1 MATAADTAIQPHNLR
16 AAAIWNVAGDAYDE
30 ISRGIAD
37 SIDHAVRRLA
47 PGPGE
52 RVLDV
57 ATGTGWTARSI
68 ARSGAIV
75 SGVDLGVDLVTA
87 AQNRARAEGLNIDYR
102 VGDAEALAYDD
113 ATFDAAI
120 STYGVMFASHPEAAA
135 AELARVTRP
144 GGRLVLTTWRPD
156 SSVFGMFRVLREFM
170 PPPPDPAPPSPF
182 EWGREDRVTA
192 LLGEAFDLEF
202 EPGIS
207 VYRVADG
214 ETAWSTF
221 VLGYGP
227 ARTLAA
233 SLDERRR
240 ADLQRAFV
248 QFHENFRDGDEI
260 LVPREYLL
268 SYGTRRGD

>member
-1 MATAADTAIQPHNLR
+1 M
-16 AAAIWNVAGDAYDE
+16 
-30 ISRGIAD
+30 
-37 SIDHAVRRLA
+37 
-47 PGPGE
+47 
-52 RVLDV
+52 
-57 ATGTGWTARSI
+57 
-68 ARSGAIV
+68 
-75 SGVDLGVDLVTA
+75 
-87 AQNRARAEGLNIDYR
+87 
-102 VGDAEALAYDD
+102 
-113 ATFDAAI
+113 
-120 STYGVMFASHPEAAA
+120 
-135 AELARVTRP
+135 
-144 GGRLVLTTWRPD
+144 
-156 SSVFGMFRVLREFM
+156 
-170 PPPPDPAPPSPF
+170 
-182 EWGREDRVTA
+182 
-192 LLGEAFDLEF
+192 GEAFDLEF